1 MDINDIAAKA
11 AAKIDAARDTK
22 VNAVKQ
28 AAASGVEVQEAAQLL
43 AAAEQK
49 YAKDYQAALRADW
62 TESDLRGFGLDAPTK
77 KAGGRPR
84 GRRAPQ
90 ESTPGCRRPGVVT
103 PRPHGHGKS
112 PIAPRFSRA
121 HGDDGTQLTGCTQPP
136 LPESWTEKSVR
147 TFGEQF
153 YARQQFVI

>member
-28 AAASGVEVQEAAQLL
+28 AAASGVEVQEATQLL

-49 YAKDYQAALRADW
+49 YAKDYQSALRADW
-62 TESDLRGFGLDAPTK
+62 TESDLRGFGLDAPAK

-84 GRRAPQ
+84 GRKATQ
-90 ESTPGCRRPGVVT
+90 ESASVAG
-103 PRPHGHGKS
+103 
-112 PIAPRFSRA
+112 
-121 HGDDGTQLTGCTQPP
+121 GT
-136 LPESWTEKSVR
+136 E
-147 TFGEQF
+147 
-153 YARQQFVI
+153 

>member
-22 VNAVKQ
+22 VNAVKR

-62 TESDLRGFGLDAPTK
+62 TESDLRGFGLDVPAK

-84 GRRAPQ
+84 GRKAAQ
-90 ESTPGCRRPGVVT
+90 EAV
-103 PRPHGHGKS
+103 
-112 PIAPRFSRA
+112 
-121 HGDDGTQLTGCTQPP
+121 
-136 LPESWTEKSVR
+136 SVA
-147 TFGEQF
+147 GGSE
-153 YARQQFVI
+153 Y

>member
-11 AAKIDAARDTK
+11 AAKIDANRDAK

-49 YAKDYQAALRADW
+49 YSKDYQAALRADW
-62 TESDLRGFGLDAPTK
+62 TESDLRGFGLDAPAK

-84 GRRAPQ
+84 GRKTTHEAAALAAGS
-90 ESTPGCRRPGVVT
+90 ES
-103 PRPHGHGKS
+103 
-112 PIAPRFSRA
+112 
-121 HGDDGTQLTGCTQPP
+121 
-136 LPESWTEKSVR
+136 
-147 TFGEQF
+147 
-153 YARQQFVI
+153 

>member
-1 MDINDIAAKA
+1 MDIDDIAAKA

-22 VNAVKQ
+22 VNAVKR

-62 TESDLRGFGLDAPTK
+62 TESDLRGFGLDAPAK

-84 GRRAPQ
+84 GRKTTH
-90 ESTPGCRRPGVVT
+90 ESVPVAGV
-103 PRPHGHGKS
+103 
-112 PIAPRFSRA
+112 A
-121 HGDDGTQLTGCTQPP
+121 
-136 LPESWTEKSVR
+136 E
-147 TFGEQF
+147 
-153 YARQQFVI
+153 

>member
-22 VNAVKQ
+22 VNAVKR

-62 TESDLRGFGLDAPTK
+62 TESDLRGFGLDAPAK
-77 KAGGRPR
+77 KPGGRPR
-84 GRRAPQ
+84 GRKAAQEAAP
-90 ESTPGCRRPGVVT
+90 VT
-103 PRPHGHGKS
+103 GGS
-112 PIAPRFSRA
+112 
-121 HGDDGTQLTGCTQPP
+121 
-136 LPESWTEKSVR
+136 
-147 TFGEQF
+147 EQ
-153 YARQQFVI
+153 

>member
-1 MDINDIAAKA
+1 MDINDITAKA

-62 TESDLRGFGLDAPTK
+62 TESDLRGFGLDAPAR

-84 GRRAPQ
+84 GRK
-90 ESTPGCRRPGVVT
+90 TT
-103 PRPHGHGKS
+103 
-112 PIAPRFSRA
+112 
-121 HGDDGTQLTGCTQPP
+121 
-136 LPESWTEKSVR
+136 PESAPGAAGSE
-147 TFGEQF
+147 
-153 YARQQFVI
+153 

>member
-49 YAKDYQAALRADW
+49 YAKDYQAALRAEW

-77 KAGGRPR
+77 KAGRRPR
-84 GRRAPQ
+84 GRKGAQ
-90 ESTPGCRRPGVVT
+90 ESAPVAGV
-103 PRPHGHGKS
+103 S
-112 PIAPRFSRA
+112 
-121 HGDDGTQLTGCTQPP
+121 
-136 LPESWTEKSVR
+136 E
-147 TFGEQF
+147 
-153 YARQQFVI
+153 

>member
-22 VNAVKQ
+22 VNAVKR

-62 TESDLRGFGLDAPTK
+62 TESDLRGLGLDAPAK

-84 GRRAPQ
+84 GRKTTQ
-90 ESTPGCRRPGVVT
+90 DSV
-103 PRPHGHGKS
+103 
-112 PIAPRFSRA
+112 PIAGGS
-121 HGDDGTQLTGCTQPP
+121 
-136 LPESWTEKSVR
+136 ES
-147 TFGEQF
+147 
-153 YARQQFVI
+153 

>member
-22 VNAVKQ
+22 VNAVKR

-62 TESDLRGFGLDAPTK
+62 TESDLRGFGLDAPAK

-84 GRRAPQ
+84 GRKTTH
-90 ESTPGCRRPGVVT
+90 ESVPVAGV
-103 PRPHGHGKS
+103 
-112 PIAPRFSRA
+112 A
-121 HGDDGTQLTGCTQPP
+121 
-136 LPESWTEKSVR
+136 E
-147 TFGEQF
+147 
-153 YARQQFVI
+153 

>member
-11 AAKIDAARDTK
+11 AAKIDAARDVR
-22 VNAVKQ
+22 VNAVKT
-28 AAASGVEVQEAAQLL
+28 AAASGVELAEAAQLL

-84 GRRAPQ
+84 GTKATRQTRQPDDA
-90 ESTPGCRRPGVVT
+90 
-103 PRPHGHGKS
+103 
-112 PIAPRFSRA
+112 SRE
-121 HGDDGTQLTGCTQPP
+121 GELTGATDPNSQ
-136 LPESWTEKSVR
+136 
-147 TFGEQF
+147 
-153 YARQQFVI
+153 

>member
-49 YAKDYQAALRADW
+49 YAKDYQAALRAEW
-62 TESDLRGFGLDAPTK
+62 TESDLRGFGLDAPAK

-84 GRRAPQ
+84 GRKSPQ
-90 ESTPGCRRPGVVT
+90 ESAPVAGV
-103 PRPHGHGKS
+103 S
-112 PIAPRFSRA
+112 
-121 HGDDGTQLTGCTQPP
+121 
-136 LPESWTEKSVR
+136 E
-147 TFGEQF
+147 
-153 YARQQFVI
+153 

>member
-62 TESDLRGFGLDAPTK
+62 TESDLRGFGLDAPAK
-77 KAGGRPR
+77 KAAGRPR
-84 GRRAPQ
+84 GRKPTHESAPVAGAS
-90 ESTPGCRRPGVVT
+90 E
-103 PRPHGHGKS
+103 
-112 PIAPRFSRA
+112 
-121 HGDDGTQLTGCTQPP
+121 
-136 LPESWTEKSVR
+136 
-147 TFGEQF
+147 
-153 YARQQFVI
+153 